1 MSKLP
6 ELFPGFE
13 SRFVETKA
21 AKLFARIGGKG
32 APLLLLHGHPQTGA
46 MYHRIAPEL
55 AKHYTLVIADLIG
68 YGASGTPESAPDH
81 SPYTKRAMA
90 AAMVELMEKLGH
102 KRFALV
108 GHDRGGR
115 VGYRLAFDH
124 PERITRLSVLDIVP
138 TFEMWAGMN
147 AARAMQA
154 YHWAFLAQQAPFPET
169 LIGNSV
175 DFYFKWVFTGMRWGT
190 DASVFDPR
198 AVEHYRQNFSD
209 AAHIHAFCED
219 YRAGQSTDV
228 EIDRR
233 GPEGRQE
240 DRLPGAGALGRAR
253 PSGPQRRRGHARDLA
268 ALGHSCRGPSRR
280 LRPFSAGG
288 KSRRDLG
295 RPAALPRQGLS
306 VHEIRAMLARP

>member
-1 MSKLP
+1 MSQLP

-13 SRFVETKA
+13 SRFIETKA

-68 YGASGTPESAPDH
+68 YGASGTPESALDH

-154 YHWAFLAQQAPFPET
+154 YHWPFLAQPAPFPET

-198 AVEHYRQNFSD
+198 AVEHYRVNFSD

-228 EIDRR
+228 AIDNADLKAGKKIACPVQVLWGARGLPARSGGEGMLEIWRR
-233 GPEGRQE
+233 WA
-240 DRLPGAGALGRAR
+240 D
-253 PSGPQRRRGHARDLA
+253 QRRRPGH
-268 ALGHSCRGPSRR
+268 R
-280 LRPFSAGG
+280 LRAFP
-288 KSRRDLG
+288 
-295 RPAALPRQGLS
+295 P
-306 VHEIRAMLARP
+306 

>member
-13 SRFVETKA
+13 SRVVETKA

-68 YGASGTPESAPDH
+68 YGASGTPESVPDH

-124 PERITRLSVLDIVP
+124 PGRITRLSVLDIVP
-138 TFEMWAGMN
+138 TYEMWAGMN
-147 AARAMQA
+147 AARAMAA
-154 YHWAFLAQQAPFPET
+154 YHWAFLAQRAPFPET

-175 DFYFKWVFTGMRWGT
+175 DFYFNWIFTGMRWGT

-209 AAHIHAFCED
+209 AAHIHGFCED

-228 EIDRR
+228 EIDGVDLKAGKKIACPVQVLWGARGLPARSGGEGMLDIWRR
-233 GPEGRQE
+233 WAANVEGQAVDCGHFLPEE
-240 DRLPGAGALGRAR
+240 NPDAT
-253 PSGPQRRRGHARDLA
+253 LA
-268 ALGHSCRGPSRR
+268 AL
-280 LRPFSAGG
+280 LPF
-288 KSRRDLG
+288 
-295 RPAALPRQGLS
+295 
-306 VHEIRAMLARP
+306 LAKD

>member
-1 MSKLP
+1 
-6 ELFPGFE
+6 
-13 SRFVETKA
+13 
-21 AKLFARIGGKG
+21 
-32 APLLLLHGHPQTGA
+32 

-154 YHWAFLAQQAPFPET
+154 YHWAFLAQPAPFPET

-198 AVEHYRQNFSD
+198 AVEHYRAEFLRRR
-209 AAHIHAFCED
+209 AHPRFLRGLSR
-219 YRAGQSTDV
+219 RA
-228 EIDRR
+228 IDRRRDRRR

-240 DRLPGAGALGRAR
+240 NRLPGAGALGRPR

-268 ALGHSCRGPSRR
+268 ALGHERRGPGHR
-280 LRPFSAGG
+280 LRPFSPGG

-306 VHEIRAMLARP
+306 ADEIRAMLARLRD

>member
-13 SRFVETKA
+13 SRVVETKA

-46 MYHRIAPEL
+46 MYHRIAPQL

-68 YGASGTPESAPDH
+68 YGASGTPEAAADH

-90 AAMVELMEKLGH
+90 VAMVELMEKLGY

-154 YHWAFLAQQAPFPET
+154 YHWGFLAQPAPFPET

-175 DFYFKWVFTGMRWGT
+175 DFYFKWIFTGMRWGT

-228 EIDRR
+228 AIDDADLKAGKKIAGPVQVLWGARGLPVRSGGEGMLEIWRR
-233 GPEGRQE
+233 WATNVEGQAIDCGHFLPEE
-240 DRLPGAGALGRAR
+240 NPDAT
-253 PSGPQRRRGHARDLA
+253 LA
-268 ALGHSCRGPSRR
+268 AL
-280 LRPFSAGG
+280 LPF
-288 KSRRDLG
+288 
-295 RPAALPRQGLS
+295 
-306 VHEIRAMLARP
+306 LAKD

>member
-1 MSKLP
+1 MSNLP

-13 SRFVETKA
+13 SRVVDTKA
-21 AKLFARIGGKG
+21 AKLFARIGGNG

-115 VGYRLAFDH
+115 GGYRLAFDH

-154 YHWAFLAQQAPFPET
+154 YHWPFLAQPAPFPET

-228 EIDRR
+228 AIDDADLKAGKKIACPVQVLWGVRGLPARSGGQGMLDIWRR
-233 GPEGRQE
+233 WAANVEGQAIECGHFLPEE
-240 DRLPGAGALGRAR
+240 NPEAT
-253 PSGPQRRRGHARDLA
+253 LA
-268 ALGHSCRGPSRR
+268 AL
-280 LRPFSAGG
+280 LPF
-288 KSRRDLG
+288 
-295 RPAALPRQGLS
+295 
-306 VHEIRAMLARP
+306 LAKD